1 MLYCMIL
8 SIPGFPLL
16 NEGSVSVSEFSGNG
30 IDSEPLEE
38 EMSESSDLV
47 KEWTRESLRKADG
60 SGFGNDDGYAGMC
73 GYLRSFGRLS
83 DVFPEERP
91 ENAVLT
97 AFSVG
102 SGEKRLL
109 CPSMV

>member
-47 KEWTRESLRKADG
+47 KEWTRESL
-60 SGFGNDDGYAGMC
+60 
-73 GYLRSFGRLS
+73 
-83 DVFPEERP
+83 
-91 ENAVLT
+91 
-97 AFSVG
+97 
-102 SGEKRLL
+102 
-109 CPSMV
+109 